1 MTKTEFQLAAC
12 KAGIKPELYGAVLS
26 ERFSSLD
33 GPVAG
38 GKVAGIAWL
47 DGWKTE
53 SRYSCMRGEFE
64 EEFLSKEPYVVL
76 KKDRKTY
83 RVHAAHVIA
92 YVDEQCRK
100 WLAAKVK
107 TGEAI

>member
-12 KAGIKPELYGAVLS
+12 KAGVKPELYGAVLS

-76 KKDRKTY
+76 KKDRMSN
-83 RVHAAHVIA
+83 AGNG
-92 YVDEQCRK
+92 
-100 WLAAKVK
+100 WLPRSRLAKLSDCLVLW
-107 TGEAI
+107 A